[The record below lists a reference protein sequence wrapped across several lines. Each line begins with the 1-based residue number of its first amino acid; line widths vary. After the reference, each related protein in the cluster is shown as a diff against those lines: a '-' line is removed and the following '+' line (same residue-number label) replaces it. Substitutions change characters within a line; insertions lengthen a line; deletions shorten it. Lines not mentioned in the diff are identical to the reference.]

1 MGYVVTVEEG
11 MSCEDVP
18 GLHERG
24 FGRGCKDGLTESW
37 LRGILCRVEYV
48 VGRS

>member
-18 GLHERG
+18 GLHERIW
-24 FGRGCKDGLTESW
+24 SW
-37 LRGILCRVEYV
+37 SQE
-48 VGRS
+48 